1 MNIFGRS
8 PCSILLFLVHLN
20 FKECLEFLF
29 NLPLTT
35 TFRKESIGN
44 DKTQRGED
52 KKEGE
57 ENSQLQIYHYCQ
69 IVTAFKMNKD

>member
-1 MNIFGRS
+1 MFGIFVQ
-8 PCSILLFLVHLN
+8 FA
-20 FKECLEFLF
+20 FD
-29 NLPLTT
+29 
-35 TFRKESIGN
+35 N
-44 DKTQRGED
+44 DRAQRGED